1 MLTTQKPIKQA
12 SLWIGKLAL
21 FQIPATG
28 WGGWT
33 FVRRP
38 TPPHPPCF
46 GKQRV
51 RVFIDR
57 GRGLQ
62 AETAQSALI
71 VSFRLV
77 IGGLTIVILIVVGTV
92 HLQFQGGLFPFL

>member
-1 MLTTQKPIKQA
+1 MDRKACFISDPSNWVGRVDICPKA
-12 SLWIGKLAL
+12 NS
-21 FQIPATG
+21 PA
-28 WGGWT
+28 
-33 FVRRP
+33 
-38 TPPHPPCF
+38 PPHLD
-46 GKQRV
+46 KQRV
-51 RVFIDR
+51 RAFIDR

-77 IGGLTIVILIVVGTV
+77 IGGLTSVILIVVGTV